1 MMCAAPLPF
10 GPPAATA
17 CLCGIVAFL
26 QDSRVFQL
34 LLQSPDFR
42 QCARRKNKTQQ
53 PEYKTATSHVTPPSL
68 NEVPFTDRLHLPN
81 RGSRI
86 TRCARSARQCYP
98 CPRTKASPISPT
110 VQAST
115 LLTRMDRDVEGF
127 HGKRNCEGY
136 DPIRHDHVCQ
146 GVVGRGK
153 SPSQQ
158 PAKGPRKSDE
168 PRDE

>member
-10 GPPAATA
+10 GPSAATA
-17 CLCGIVAFL
+17 CLSGIVAFL

-110 VQAST
+110 VQ
-115 LLTRMDRDVEGF
+115 
-127 HGKRNCEGY
+127 
-136 DPIRHDHVCQ
+136 
-146 GVVGRGK
+146 
-153 SPSQQ
+153 SPSHGATSGTISSGFTPVLRARRIHEPEEPQ
-158 PAKGPRKSDE
+158 PPLHRTQ
-168 PRDE
+168 PP